1 MGHWRIQI
9 ISCNC
14 EVPMFYMTLLGLGV
28 AMIAIFSGQLLEG
41 ASLWALAQPGAFLIV
56 FGGTL
61 GAVIAQS
68 SPKDFMTG
76 LRLLRWLSNPPIADR
91 SECIQE
97 IVDWSRIAH
106 RDGALK
112 LDSLAREI
120 EDPLIKNGVEMIV
133 DLYDPEYIR
142 ETLVMDVRIR
152 DARLRY
158 AAKMWE
164 SAGAYAP
171 TVGILGSVVGL
182 LQVMNGLSDVSR
194 LGSGIA
200 SAFVATVYGL
210 VLANLVFLPMA
221 AKLRAIIFELTLRDE
236 LRIEGLTMIAQNKQ
250 PRLVERTL
258 VAAGEKAENVVDL
271 RRVA

>member
-1 MGHWRIQI
+1 
-9 ISCNC
+9 
-14 EVPMFYMTLLGLGV
+14 MFYMTILGLAV
-28 AMIAIFSGQLLEG
+28 AVVAIFSGQLLEG
-41 ASLWALAQPGAFLIV
+41 ASLWTLAQPGAFLIV

-68 SPKDFMTG
+68 SPKDFMMG
-76 LRLLRWLSNPPIADR
+76 VRLLQWLSRPPVSDR
-91 SECIQE
+91 EETIKE
-97 IVDWSRIAH
+97 IVGWSRIAY
-106 RDGALK
+106 RDGALM
-112 LDSLAREI
+112 LDSLAAAI
-120 EDPLIKNGVEMIV
+120 KDPLLKNGVEMIV
-133 DLYDPEYIR
+133 DNYDPDYIR
-142 ETLVMDVRIR
+142 DTLMMDVRIR
-152 DARLRY
+152 DARLRH

-194 LGSGIA
+194 LGNGIA
-200 SAFVATVYGL
+200 AAFVATVYGL

-258 VAAGEKAENVVDL
+258 VAAGEKADNVINI